1 MKDYLTLLTSLNVS
15 SKEGRPAPHKPILLL
30 TIINFIEAGVIDDG
44 KVYLTSELEL
54 AFKNN
59 WNRLVGDDSFF
70 NCSIA
75 LPFYYMDSEPF
86 WELIKS
92 SIYEERQSYNLSAL
106 KESFEYA
113 QLDSDFIEQL
123 KDKQYRAKCRVLL
136 ISYYL
141 LRTHGLNTVEKKAQA
156 KTEIVE
162 GVYYSRYSDHSF
174 VVGGDTKPYKDLLK
188 SLGGFFNY
196 SAFSGKPGWIFPI
209 RKKDD
214 VISIFKQEPSLFS
227 KSSKLSS
234 SKLAERKKKGS
245 SLHAAAVE
253 WKENSAGY
261 KWVAEQLKI
270 GLGRSIIVSEFNR
283 KKDLGVPG
291 FETRQGGYLSAA
303 ILSIWAK
310 EISANKK

>member
-70 NCSIA
+70 NCNIA
-75 LPFYYMDSEPF
+75 LPFYHMGSEPF
-86 WELIKS
+86 WKLIKS

-113 QLDSDFIEQL
+113 QLDREFADQL

-141 LRTHGLNTVEKKAQA
+141 LRTHGFNAVAKKEQA

-162 GVYYSRYSDHSF
+162 GVYYSHYSDHSF
-174 VVGGDTKPYKDLLK
+174 VIGGETKPYKDFLK

-196 SAFSGKPGWIFPI
+196 SAFSGKPGWIFPL
-209 RKKDD
+209 RKREEI
-214 VISIFKQEPSLFS
+214 ISAIKAGNTSSHTTNPTS
-227 KSSKLSS
+227 KHSKATKS
-234 SKLAERKKKGS
+234 RKKKTNS
-245 SLHAAAVE
+245 IHDAAVE

-261 KWVAEQLKI
+261 QWAIEQLRV
-270 GLGRSIIVSEFNR
+270 GMGRSLIVSGFNR
-283 KKDLGVPG
+283 KKDAGVPG
-291 FETRQGGYLSAA
+291 FETRRGGYLTAA
-303 ILSIWAK
+303 ILSQWSKDI
-310 EISANKK
+310 EED